1 MSMNVTFPD
10 GLKVNVDTGSFT
22 IHTDQSIA
30 AGGDGSAPEPFAY
43 FLASLASCAGIY
55 ILLFCRQRGIDTTGI
70 SITQTPVF
78 NPETRMI
85 SDIKMDIHVPES
97 FPDKYRKALIRA
109 ADQCAVKRHLQKP
122 PAFQIQTVKPGETE
136 AERKDA

>member
-1 MSMNVTFPD
+1 MTMKVTFPE
-10 GLKVNVDTGSFT
+10 GLKVDVDTGSFT
-22 IHTDQSIA
+22 IHTDQAIA
-30 AGGDGSAPEPFAY
+30 AGGTASAPEPFAY

-55 ILLFCRQRGIDTTGI
+55 ILSFCRQRGIDTTDI
-70 SITQTPVF
+70 SITQTPEF

-109 ADQCAVKRHLQKP
+109 ADQCAVKRHLHNP
-122 PAFQIQTVKPGETE
+122 PEFQIRTRKAGETE
-136 AERKDA
+136 PALKDA

>member
-1 MSMNVTFPD
+1 MCMKVTFSD
-10 GLKVNVDTGSFT
+10 GLKVDVDTGTFT
-22 IHTDQSIA
+22 IPTDQAVAS
-30 AGGDGSAPEPFAY
+30 GGNGSAPEPFTY

-55 ILLFCRQRGIDTTGI
+55 ILSFCRQRGIDTSDI

-85 SDIKMDIHVPES
+85 SDIKLDIHVPES

-109 ADQCAVKRHLQKP
+109 AEQCAVKRHLHQP
-122 PAFQIQTVKPGETE
+122 PAFQIQTVKAGEKE
-136 AERKDA
+136 PALKDA